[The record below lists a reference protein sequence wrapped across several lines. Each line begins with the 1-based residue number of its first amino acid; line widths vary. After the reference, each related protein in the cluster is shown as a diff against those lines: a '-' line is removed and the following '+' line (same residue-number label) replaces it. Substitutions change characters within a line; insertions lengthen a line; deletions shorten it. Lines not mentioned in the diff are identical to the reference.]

1 MSAVEILVALY
12 FKVLRVDPQNPQWV
26 DRDRFVL
33 SKGHASA
40 IYYAV
45 LAERGFFPKS
55 VLATYAELD
64 SCLQGHP
71 DLQTPGVD
79 APSGSL
85 GQGLSVGI
93 GMALAARLDAKDCRI
108 YVLLGDGELEEGQV
122 WEAAMAAP
130 RFNLCTLTAI
140 VDYNRLQLTGR
151 TNEVMAIEPLSEKW
165 RAFNWHVIE
174 VPGHDVEAVAAA
186 CTTAAT
192 ITNQPTV
199 IIAHTVKGKGVSFM
213 EDDYRWHS
221 APITDENRERALAEL
236 GAADGGQR

>member
-12 FKVLRVDPQNPQWV
+12 FKILRVDPQNPRWV
-26 DRDRFVL
+26 NRDRFVL

-55 VLATYAELD
+55 VLATYDELD
-64 SCLQGHP
+64 SCLQAHP

-85 GQGLSVGI
+85 GQGLSVGV

-122 WEAAMAAP
+122 WEAAMAAS

-140 VDYNRLQLTGR
+140 VDYNKLQLAGR

-165 RAFNWHVIE
+165 KAFNWHVIE
-174 VPGHDVEAVAAA
+174 VPGHDIRAVAEA
-186 CTTAAT
+186 CSTAAT

-199 IIAHTVKGKGVSFM
+199 IVAHTVKGKGVSFM

-236 GAADGGQR
+236 GAADGGAR